1 MTKSNETICE
11 ANFEAGIVKEVYA
24 NYRSDPY
31 SFSTEYPL
39 EEKLSKVHKISKV
52 PIKNVQDVYNALNDR
67 ETFDKRLQEG
77 LKE

>member
-31 SFSTEYPL
+31 SSSTGYPL
-39 EEKLSKVHKISKV
+39 EENFQKS
-52 PIKNVQDVYNALNDR
+52 IKY
-67 ETFDKRLQEG
+67 
-77 LKE
+77 LKFQ